1 MRQTTSSVATID
13 RLINRLVASERPILF
28 GHERPDGDAVG
39 AALGLMWLLRGLGK
53 RVTVSFADPLS
64 ANLSFLPGAETV
76 ADLPVA
82 DHDLIVAL
90 DGSDERRY
98 GANFSAAL
106 NDPSRPPLIAIDHHK
121 TNTGF
126 ADESWVDSR
135 FAATAQMVYALALQ
149 AAWPVDQRA
158 ATCLATGCVTDTN
171 AFTTDHTTPELLDAV
186 ASLMRRGAPL
196 ADIIREGI
204 ALKSEADAMLWGRV
218 LATATIEDGVAYAL
232 SRLVDRNAVN
242 ASEGDG
248 SGIVSFLRNVRGVAL
263 SILFVEQEDGQTR
276 LSFRS
281 NPDTDVAALALEWG
295 GGGHAQAA
303 GATVALP
310 LDEAVA
316 QIVPAAKR
324 LVSASHTDSGA

>member
-1 MRQTTSSVATID
+1 
-13 RLINRLVASERPILF
+13 
-28 GHERPDGDAVG
+28 
-39 AALGLMWLLRGLGK
+39 
-53 RVTVSFADPLS
+53 
-64 ANLSFLPGAETV
+64 
-76 ADLPVA
+76 
-82 DHDLIVAL
+82 
-90 DGSDERRY
+90 
-98 GANFSAAL
+98 
-106 NDPSRPPLIAIDHHK
+106 
-121 TNTGF
+121 
-126 ADESWVDSR
+126 
-135 FAATAQMVYALALQ
+135 
-149 AAWPVDQRA
+149 
-158 ATCLATGCVTDTN
+158 
-171 AFTTDHTTPELLDAV
+171 
-186 ASLMRRGAPL
+186 
-196 ADIIREGI
+196 
-204 ALKSEADAMLWGRV
+204 MLWGRV